1 MVVNI
6 LIQNSHNFAM
16 TLISQDDHLT
26 AGACAA
32 FDSSSTKTAHLCLGK
47 ISLNLFSWEATW
59 FSYTVVKKKSR
70 WYWKLFKITYFFFL
84 PTITRYQCLHS
95 HVAWTEQIPNVS
107 HSFFVL
113 YFKLDFLFRNLFAIH
128 VGNAFAEIHSL
139 FSLSFHNQPPKRF
152 RRNPDKKTWSYK
164 YDSQRKH
171 RFKATK

>member
-1 MVVNI
+1 MI
-6 LIQNSHNFAM
+6 
-16 TLISQDDHLT
+16 ISQLE
-26 AGACAA
+26 
-32 FDSSSTKTAHLCLGK
+32 LGPPLIHHQPRQLICVLEK
-47 ISLNLFSWEATW
+47 FLQIYFLERLHDFPTLWC
-59 FSYTVVKKKSR
+59 KKKNCCL
-70 WYWKLFKITYFFFL
+70 YWKLFKITYFFFL